1 MLSLLKIALI
11 LFVTNS
17 VLFAKNKNDELLL
30 DFIKKNLRPTSGL
43 KFLGAKIADIQKNK
57 KLIGDWEAVILQLK
71 FQNNKEIQTRYD
83 VIFRKGSSIAFDM
96 YNLRSKR
103 SLKSRFA
110 PPLTY
115 KYYKKD
121 KIIYGDKKG
130 NAKHKIV
137 VFSDPVC
144 PFCLDLV
151 PEIIKLVENN
161 PKDFSLYFYHF
172 PLKAL
177 HPSAPTLTKA
187 AIALELKGEKD
198 VVKRLY
204 QADFDYAQRDEKKSL
219 KEFNKYF
226 KSNLSLKDINSK
238 EVLKIYEEDIKMGNE
253 IMVRG
258 TPTIYIDGK
267 KDDTR
272 EKFEKLQKE
281 YKK

>member
-1 MLSLLKIALI
+1 MLRLLTIA
-11 LFVTNS
+11 
-17 VLFAKNKNDELLL
+17 VLLLGSEVNAKNKNNELLL
-30 DFIKKNLRPTSGL
+30 NFIKKNLRPTSGM
-43 KFLGAKIADIQKNK
+43 KFLGATIADVQKNK

-71 FQNNKEIQTRYD
+71 FKNKQEVQTRYD
-83 VIFRKGSSIAFDM
+83 VIFRKGSSVAFDM
-96 YNLRSKR
+96 YDLKNKR

-121 KIIYGDKKG
+121 RIIYGDKTG

-144 PFCLDLV
+144 PFCLDFV

-172 PLKAL
+172 PLKAM
-177 HPSAPTLTKA
+177 HPSAPALIKA

-198 VVKRLY
+198 VVKKFY
-204 QADFDYAQRDEKKSL
+204 QAKFDYAQRDEKKSL

-226 KSNLSLKDINSK
+226 KSNLSLKDINAK
-238 EVLKIYEEDIKMGNE
+238 KVLKIYQEEVKMGNE